1 MTRFAIA
8 LGSNEGDRL
17 DHLRRAVAEL
27 ESLGSV
33 EAVSGVYET
42 DPVGGPAQEAF
53 LNAVAVL
60 DTMSEPKDLLESL
73 HQIEA
78 AHHRAREVRW
88 GPRTLDLDIV
98 TSDGRPIRTPDLEIP
113 HPRAAERLFVLE
125 PLCDVWPEA
134 MVGAGVTAA
143 SARALVADQEVALL
157 AATWLEGQSDR

>member
-8 LGSNEGDRL
+8 LGSNEGNRL

-27 ESLGSV
+27 EDFGSV

-42 DPVGGPAQEAF
+42 DPVGGPAQDPY

-60 DTMSEPKDLLESL
+60 DTTSEPHDLLVSL

-78 AHHRAREVRW
+78 DHGREREVRW

-98 TSDGRPIRTPDLEIP
+98 TSDGSPIRTSDLEIP

-134 MVGAGVTAA
+134 VVGTGLNAA
-143 SARALVADQEVALL
+143 AARALVSDQGVALL
-157 AATWLEGQSDR
+157 SARWLEDESDP

>member
-8 LGSNEGDRL
+8 LGSNEGARL
-17 DHLRRAVAEL
+17 EHLRRAVAEL
-27 ESLGSV
+27 DDLGSV

-42 DPVGGPAQEAF
+42 DPVGGPAQDPF

-60 DTMSEPKDLLESL
+60 DTVSKPHDLLVSL

-78 AHHRAREVRW
+78 AHDRAREVQW

-98 TSDGRPIRTPDLEIP
+98 SSDGVPVRTPDLEIP
-113 HPRAAERLFVLE
+113 HPRAAERRFVLE

-134 MVGAGVTAA
+134 LVGAGLTAA
-143 SARALVADQEVALL
+143 AARALVSDQGVALL
-157 AATWLEGQSDR
+157 AESWLEDESDR

>member
-8 LGSNEGDRL
+8 LGSNEGARL
-17 DHLRRAVAEL
+17 EHLRRAVAEL
-27 ESLGSV
+27 EDLGSV

-42 DPVGGPAQEAF
+42 DPVGGPAQDPF

-60 DTMSEPKDLLESL
+60 DTVSKPHDLLVSL

-78 AHHRAREVRW
+78 AHDRSREVHW

-98 TSDGRPIRTPDLEIP
+98 SSDGAPVRMPDLEIP
-113 HPRAAERLFVLE
+113 HPRAAERRFVLE

-134 MVGAGVTAA
+134 LVGADLTAA
-143 SARALVADQEVALL
+143 AARALVSDQGVALL
-157 AATWLEGQSDR
+157 AESWLEDESDR

>member
-27 ESLGSV
+27 EDFGSV
-33 EAVSGVYET
+33 EAVSSVYET
-42 DPVGGPAQEAF
+42 DPIGGPAQNPF

-60 DTMSEPKDLLESL
+60 DTMSEPHDLLVSL

-78 AHHRAREVRW
+78 AHDREREVRW

-98 TSDGRPIRTPDLEIP
+98 TSDGSPIRTPDLEIP
-113 HPRAAERLFVLE
+113 HPRAAERRFVLE

-134 MVGAGVTAA
+134 VVGAGLMAA
-143 SARALVADQEVALL
+143 AARAIVSDQGVALL
-157 AATWLEGQSDR
+157 SARWLEDDSDR

>member
-8 LGSNEGDRL
+8 LGSNEGARL

-27 ESLGSV
+27 EDLGSV

-42 DPVGGPAQEAF
+42 DPVGGPAQDPF

-60 DTMSEPKDLLESL
+60 DTVSEPQDLLVSL

-78 AHHRAREVRW
+78 AHDRAREVRW

-98 TSDGRPIRTPDLEIP
+98 SSDGRTGSDARSRNPPSEGSGAPLR
-113 HPRAAERLFVLE
+113 PRATV
-125 PLCDVWPEA
+125 
-134 MVGAGVTAA
+134 
-143 SARALVADQEVALL
+143 
-157 AATWLEGQSDR
+157 

>member
-8 LGSNEGDRL
+8 LGSNEGARL

-27 ESLGSV
+27 EDLGSV

-42 DPVGGPAQEAF
+42 DPVGGPAQDPF

-60 DTMSEPKDLLESL
+60 DTVSKPHDLLVSL

-78 AHHRAREVRW
+78 AHDRAREVHW

-98 TSDGRPIRTPDLEIP
+98 TSDGGPVRTPDLQIP
-113 HPRAAERLFVLE
+113 HPRAAERRFVLE

-134 MVGAGVTAA
+134 VVGVGLTAA
-143 SARALVADQEVALL
+143 AARALVSDQGVALL
-157 AATWLEGQSDR
+157 AESWLEDESDQ

>member
-8 LGSNEGDRL
+8 LGSNEGARL

-27 ESLGSV
+27 EGLGSV

-42 DPVGGPAQEAF
+42 DPVGGPAQDPF

-60 DTMSEPKDLLESL
+60 DTLSEPQDLLESL

-78 AHHRAREVRW
+78 AHDRAREVRW

-98 TSDGRPIRTPDLEIP
+98 TSDGSPIRTPDLEIP
-113 HPRAAERLFVLE
+113 HPRAADRLFVLE

-134 MVGAGVTAA
+134 MVGVGLTAA
-143 SARALVADQEVALL
+143 SARALVSDQGVALL
-157 AATWLEGQSDR
+157 AAIWLEDESDR

>member
-8 LGSNEGDRL
+8 LGSNEGARL
-17 DHLRRAVAEL
+17 DHLRRAMAEL
-27 ESLGSV
+27 ETLGSI

-42 DPVGGPAQEAF
+42 DPVGGPAQDPY
-53 LNAVAVL
+53 LNAIAVL
-60 DTMSEPKDLLESL
+60 DTMSKPKDLLESL

-78 AHHRAREVRW
+78 AHGREREVRW

-98 TSDGRPIRTPDLEIP
+98 TSDGSPIRTSDLEIP

-134 MVGAGVTAA
+134 VVGAGLTAA
-143 SARALVADQEVALL
+143 SARALVSDQGVALL
-157 AATWLEGQSDR
+157 SATWLEDKSDR

>member
-8 LGSNEGDRL
+8 LGSNEGARL
-17 DHLRRAVAEL
+17 EHLRRAVAEL
-27 ESLGSV
+27 EDLGSV

-42 DPVGGPAQEAF
+42 DPVGGPAQDPF

-60 DTMSEPKDLLESL
+60 DTVWKPHDLLVSL

-78 AHHRAREVRW
+78 AHDRAREERW

-98 TSDGRPIRTPDLEIP
+98 SSDGAPVQTPDLEIP
-113 HPRAAERLFVLE
+113 HPRAAERRFVLE

-134 MVGAGVTAA
+134 LVGAGLSAA
-143 SARALVADQEVALL
+143 AARALVSDQGVALL
-157 AATWLEGQSDR
+157 AERWLEDESDR

>member
-8 LGSNEGDRL
+8 LGSNEGNRL
-17 DHLRRAVAEL
+17 DHLRRAVAGL
-27 ESLGSV
+27 EDFGSV

-42 DPVGGPAQEAF
+42 DPVGGPAQDPY

-60 DTMSEPKDLLESL
+60 DTMSEPHDLLVSL
-73 HQIEA
+73 HQIETD
-78 AHHRAREVRW
+78 HGREREVRW

-98 TSDGRPIRTPDLEIP
+98 TSDGSPIRTPDLEIP

-134 MVGAGVTAA
+134 VVGAGLTAA
-143 SARALVADQEVALL
+143 EARALVSDQGVALL
-157 AATWLEGQSDR
+157 YARWLEDESDP

>member
-8 LGSNEGDRL
+8 LGSNEGARL

-27 ESLGSV
+27 EDLGSV

-42 DPVGGPAQEAF
+42 DPVGGPAQDPF

-60 DTMSEPKDLLESL
+60 DTVSKPHDLLVSL

-78 AHHRAREVRW
+78 AHDRAREVHW

-98 TSDGRPIRTPDLEIP
+98 SSDGAPVRTPDLQIP
-113 HPRAAERLFVLE
+113 HPRAAERRFVLE

-134 MVGAGVTAA
+134 VVGVGLTAA
-143 SARALVADQEVALL
+143 AARAMVSDQGVALL
-157 AATWLEGQSDR
+157 AESWLEDESDR

>member
-8 LGSNEGDRL
+8 FGSNEGARL

-27 ESLGSV
+27 EGLGSV

-42 DPVGGPAQEAF
+42 DPVGGPAQNPF

-60 DTMSEPKDLLESL
+60 DTTSEPHDLLVSL

-78 AHHRAREVRW
+78 AHGREREVRW

-98 TSDGRPIRTPDLEIP
+98 TSDGIPIRTPDLEIP
-113 HPRAAERLFVLE
+113 HPRAVERLFVLE

-134 MVGAGVTAA
+134 VVGAGLTAA
-143 SARALVADQEVALL
+143 AARALISDQGVALL
-157 AATWLEGQSDR
+157 SASWLEDESDP